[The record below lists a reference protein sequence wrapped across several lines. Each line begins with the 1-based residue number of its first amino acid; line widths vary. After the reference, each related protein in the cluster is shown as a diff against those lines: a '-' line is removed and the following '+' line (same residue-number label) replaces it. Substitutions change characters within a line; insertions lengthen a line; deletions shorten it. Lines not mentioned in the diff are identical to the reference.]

1 MNQKI
6 KGSIKLLSQTKKVNL
21 NDLVYI
27 YNGKNPDEKFDKYDN
42 ALDLINKI
50 NNSEIGL
57 ADVKNDQKIFKSH
70 LSEIKKGKNKN
81 IQSSKKT

>member
-1 MNQKI
+1 M
-6 KGSIKLLSQTKKVNL
+6 
-21 NDLVYI
+21 YI
-27 YNGKNPDEKFDKYDN
+27 YNGKNPDEKCDKCDN

-50 NNSEIGL
+50 SNGEIGL

-70 LSEIKKGKNKN
+70 ISEIKKGNNKN